1 MTKRQDL
8 GIMKLISMKRNSL
21 KVIAMFV
28 GRYRELSAIRSLLE
42 KRSGSVLIYGKRKV
56 GKTTLILQALKESA
70 GKTVYYECLKA
81 SLQEN
86 IDGFVSALVSAHILP
101 VKMGFA
107 SFQDVFQ
114 YLNSLDET
122 LNIVID
128 EYPYLK
134 LFTKGDTIDSI
145 FQSII
150 DNRLGNI
157 RLILSGSHIGMMRDL
172 LEEKNA
178 LYGRFSVVIR
188 LGELNY
194 KEAAAF
200 YPDKSAYDKVAL
212 YSVFGG
218 SPFVNEQLDA
228 KRSLKENI
236 LRTLLNPLSSIYS
249 YAENMLVSDLA
260 VGINAERIFA
270 VIGNGKKKYS
280 DIESK
285 LGLSNNGLLSKQL
298 KNLIAMDMIAKV
310 YPINKEGDNKKVS
323 YELTDNLMR
332 FWFTYVYHNKGALR
346 MLGAEAFYENY
357 IAPTLTTYIS
367 RRFEEMA
374 RVYFSLQVK
383 EGLRSGIL
391 HIGTYYYDDLVQKKN
406 GEFDVALQRKRG
418 YDFYEVKYL
427 SSPLTEKAM
436 RAEEAQIRELKG
448 VQVLQIGFISVN
460 GFEKQPSEF
469 ECIDGEALYS

>member
-1 MTKRQDL
+1 
-8 GIMKLISMKRNSL
+8 
-21 KVIAMFV
+21 MFV
-28 GRYRELSAIRSLLE
+28 GRYRELSAIRAVLE

-70 GKTVYYECLKA
+70 DKTVYYECLKA
-81 SLQEN
+81 PLQEN
-86 IDGFVSALVSAHILP
+86 IDGFVSALISAHILP
-101 VKMGFA
+101 VKMSFA

-114 YLNSLDET
+114 YLNTMDES

-134 LFTKGDTIDSI
+134 QFTKGDTIDSI

-150 DNRLGNI
+150 DSRLGNI
-157 RLILSGSHIGMMRDL
+157 KLILSGSHVGMMRDL
-172 LEEKNA
+172 LDEKNA

-228 KRSLKENI
+228 KKSLKENI
-236 LRTLLNPLSSIYS
+236 ILTLLNPLSSIYS

-270 VIGNGKKKYS
+270 IIGNGKKKYS
-280 DIESK
+280 DIEGK
-285 LGLSNNGLLSKQL
+285 LGLPNNGGLSKQL
-298 KNLIAMDMIAKV
+298 KNLLAMDMIAKV

-332 FWFTYVYHNKGALR
+332 FWYTYVYHNKSALR
-346 MLGAEAFYENY
+346 MLGAEAFYQNY

-367 RRFEEMA
+367 HRFEEIA
-374 RVYFSLQVK
+374 RIYFSLQVK
-383 EGLRSGIL
+383 EGRRSGIL
-391 HIGTYYYDDLVQKKN
+391 HIGTYYYDDLVQKTN
-406 GEFDVALQRKRG
+406 GEFDVALQRKNG
-418 YDFYEVKYL
+418 YDIYEVKYL
-427 SSPLTEKAM
+427 SSPLSEKAM
-436 RAEEAQIRELKG
+436 RAEEMQIRELKG
-448 VQVLQIGFISVN
+448 IRVLKIGFISVN
-460 GFEKQPSEF
+460 GFEKQLSDF
-469 ECIDGEALYS
+469 ECLDGEALYS

>member
-1 MTKRQDL
+1 
-8 GIMKLISMKRNSL
+8 
-21 KVIAMFV
+21 MFV

-418 YDFYEVKYL
+418 YDIYEVKYL

-460 GFEKQPSEF
+460 GFEKSALFRSMVLKNNHPSLN
-469 ECIDGEALYS
+469 A